1 MSCSVTSGN
10 GAPGSDLQ
18 SIVALRQTG
27 LIWLLRG
34 RPVIALTETDAAI
47 RGATA
52 VLVYRKLRKPALGP
66 VGDSLDDV
74 GAVNSISRRAAR
86 ITQAEIQRA

>member
-1 MSCSVTSGN
+1 MGRE
-10 GAPGSDLQ
+10 GSTLAWTAHDLFGLHPVPECPAANY
-18 SIVALRQTG
+18 SRLARYDETG

-34 RPVIALTETDAAI
+34 RPVVALTETDAAI
-47 RGATA
+47 RGATT

-74 GAVNSISRRAAR
+74 GAV
-86 ITQAEIQRA
+86 T